1 MKQIYRDMKKVALL
15 IVFSCIAILVNAQE
29 SEDKNNASFNLGSG
43 LNFSF
48 NEGNYQF
55 NLGGFITPTHS
66 YNKHSGS
73 DAENTFNSRN
83 SFFILAGKAVNEKVS
98 FLVETDYSQSQ
109 P

>member
-55 NLGGFITPTHS
+55 NLYDDWGNRGGHLYRCDAGNRVARRGNPVACS
-66 YNKHSGS
+66 YYHCLRWRICFHRGNGC
-73 DAENTFNSRN
+73 
-83 SFFILAGKAVNEKVS
+83 
-98 FLVETDYSQSQ
+98 
-109 P
+109 